1 MKNLNIYIL
10 LGFPII
16 LIICTI
22 INSILGVGF
31 LIGTIFG
38 FIMSISI
45 LVSQYTKDKNT
56 VISFLDEYDAL
67 INN

>member
-1 MKNLNIYIL
+1 MKNLNVYIL

-16 LIICTI
+16 LLICTI
-22 INSILGVGF
+22 INSMLGAGF
-31 LIGTIFG
+31 LIGSIFG
-38 FIMSISI
+38 FIMTISI

-56 VISFLDEYDAL
+56 VISFLDECDDL

>member
-38 FIMSISI
+38 FILTVSI
-45 LVSQYTKDKNT
+45 LVSQYAKDKNT
-56 VISFLDEYDAL
+56 VISFLDEYNDL

>member
-16 LIICTI
+16 LITCTI

-38 FIMSISI
+38 FIMTISI
-45 LVSQYTKDKNT
+45 LVSQYAKDKNI
-56 VISFLDEYDAL
+56 VISFLDECDNL

>member
-56 VISFLDEYDAL
+56 VISFLDEYDSL

>member
-1 MKNLNIYIL
+1 MKNLNVYIL

-16 LIICTI
+16 LLICTI
-22 INSILGVGF
+22 INSMLGAGF
-31 LIGTIFG
+31 LIGAIFG
-38 FIMSISI
+38 FIMTISI

-56 VISFLDEYDAL
+56 VISFLDECDDL